1 MNSLSLRERAC
12 PEPVERVRTRVI
24 LTLLAVYPALCGAL
38 SSMLYS
44 CRNPLSADD
53 LLVTSCRFEPPLF
66 DSFKANTKL
75 SYSLSSPATVSVYIL
90 DRQRLIIKTVAV
102 NLVESKGSHSHG
114 WKGDSDD
121 TLFVTSGIYI
131 GQVKTNGKT
140 FEATVEVFHW

>member
-1 MNSLSLRERAC
+1 MICAMRSVLSTNHPLSLWKRAG
-12 PEPVERVRTRVI
+12 VRVFTF
-24 LTLLAVYPALCGAL
+24 A
-38 SSMLYS
+38 MLFACCS
-44 CRNPLSADD
+44 PITADD

-75 SYSLSSPATVSVYIL
+75 SYTLSSPTAVSVYIL
-90 DRQRLIIKTVAV
+90 NQNGNIVKTIAV
-102 NLVESKGSHSHG
+102 NLNESKGSHSHG

-131 GQVKTNGKT
+131 GEIKTNEKS

>member
-1 MNSLSLRERAC
+1 MIFQRC
-12 PEPVERVRTRVI
+12 Q
-24 LTLLAVYPALCGAL
+24 GAL
-38 SSMLYS
+38 SFPLAPSGNVSIGNPLALLALCSMLLAS
-44 CRNPLSADD
+44 CRSPLSADD
-53 LLVTSCRFEPPLF
+53 LIVTSCRFEPPLF
-66 DSFKANTKL
+66 DSFKANTKF

-90 DRQRLIIKTVAV
+90 DRYRRLIKTVAV
-102 NLVESKGSHSHG
+102 DLSESKGSHTHG

>member
-1 MNSLSLRERAC
+1 MKCHKEALL
-12 PEPVERVRTRVI
+12 P
-24 LTLLAVYPALCGAL
+24 TLVLLHALCAML
-38 SSMLYS
+38 SS

-75 SYSLSSPATVSVYIL
+75 SYTLSSPATVSVYIL
-90 DRQRLIIKTVAV
+90 NRQREVIKTVAV
-102 NLVESKGSHSHG
+102 DLAESKGSHSHG

-131 GQVKTNGKT
+131 GQVRTNEKT

>member
-1 MNSLSLRERAC
+1 MKCFKRAEFI
-12 PEPVERVRTRVI
+12 P
-24 LTLLAVYPALCGAL
+24 LLAGLPFFA
-38 SSMLYS
+38 MLFIS
-44 CRNPLSADD
+44 CRSPLTADD

-75 SYSLSSPATVSVYIL
+75 SYTLSEPATVSVYIL
-90 DRQRLIIKTVAV
+90 DRQREVIKTVAV
-102 NLVESKGSHSHG
+102 NLAESKGSHSHG

-121 TLFVTSGIYI
+121 TLFVTTGIYI